1 MGLALLASGALR
13 SSSSSRVLSTNTYF
27 IIRTIFSTPELC
39 KPVAL
44 EAAAAEPGI
53 GKLAGARFHLPK
65 SDPKGTSVFQACS
78 VASAHIARFCY
89 HDRLSISGNWRMRV
103 VEVEKSQRSVA
114 SSLVALLPALF
125 LGLSLTP
132 VLAEDASTES
142 TETDASGSDFTGL
155 RKIDDGSVVSNIH
168 TSKWRVFTDNGRDLF
183 LQGKL
188 EDAERLFVGALQEAK
203 EGFGERDP
211 HVASACNNLAELYRV
226 KKAFDKA
233 EPLYLEAI
241 NILEES
247 YGHEDIRVGAALH
260 NLGQFYL
267 LQKKLDG
274 AHACYKRSLKIKR
287 QVLGEGHADYAET
300 MYHLGKVLYLQGNR
314 KDAEALV
321 ADSIQIF
328 EDGGQGESFLFM
340 RRLRYLVQIYINSN
354 KLTEAVNIQRKILH
368 TMEVSK
374 GWDSLETVIAAESIA
389 LTLESVGSLMEAKEL
404 LQRCLD
410 SRKRLLPEDHIQIA
424 ANMLHMGRIELLLYK
439 QQTSGDI
446 CKATAGGIDKA
457 KDLLGNTIRIAQQAL
472 DKLVKQGAKG
482 KSNEVVVSEHTALL
496 ILLQALNALSQL
508 QVTKAE
514 LHKENSMVLLSEA
527 QKPLLHCISA
537 FKQYGGEKA
546 FGDIKGEYLSCLK
559 HLSGLLL
566 LLSNSRSS
574 INNNNSSP
582 RGPTLQEVEN
592 EIKRIEALRS

>member
-1 MGLALLASGALR
+1 MGLALLALR
-13 SSSSSRVLSTNTYF
+13 SSSSSRVLSY
-27 IIRTIFSTPELC
+27 RTIFS
-39 KPVAL
+39 A
-44 EAAAAEPGI
+44 PGIII
-53 GKLAGARFHLPK
+53 GKLAGPRFH
-65 SDPKGTSVFQACS
+65 FQASS
-78 VASAHIARFCY
+78 VATPHIARFCY
-89 HDRLSISGNWRMRV
+89 HDRLSISGNWPMRL
-103 VEVEKSQRSVA
+103 VEVDKSAA
-114 SSLVALLPALF
+114 SSLMALLPALF

-132 VLAEDASTES
+132 VLAEDASTEL

-188 EDAERLFVGALQEAK
+188 EDAERLFVAALQEAK

-274 AHACYKRSLKIKR
+274 AHACYKRALKIKR

-300 MYHLGKVLYLQGNR
+300 MYHLGKVLYLQGNG
-314 KDAEALV
+314 KDAEALI
-321 ADSIQIF
+321 ADSIKIF
-328 EDGGQGESFLFM
+328 EDAGHGESFLFT

-354 KLTEAVNIQRKILH
+354 KLTNAVNIQRKILH
-368 TMEVSK
+368 MMEVSK
-374 GWDSLETVIAAESIA
+374 GWDSLETVIAAESLA
-389 LTLESVGSLMEAKEL
+389 LTLQSVGSLMEAKEL
-404 LQRCLD
+404 LQRCLN

-424 ANMLHMGRIELLLYK
+424 ANMLLMARVELFLYN
-439 QQTSGDI
+439 QTSGDI
-446 CKATAGGIDKA
+446 SKATAVIDNA
-457 KDLLGNTIRIAQQAL
+457 KDLLGNTIRIARQAL
-472 DKLVKQGAKG
+472 DKLVKQGANR

-496 ILLQALNALSQL
+496 ILLQALNCLSQL
-508 QVTKAE
+508 EVTKAE
-514 LHKENSMVLLSEA
+514 LQKEKSMVLVSEA
-527 QKPLLHCISA
+527 EKALLDCISA
-537 FKQYGGEKA
+537 FKQYGREKA
-546 FGDIKGEYLSCLK
+546 FGDIKGEYVSCLK

-566 LLSNSRSS
+566 LPSNSRSS
-574 INNNNSSP
+574 DNNSS
-582 RGPTLQEVEN
+582 RRPTLQEVEN
-592 EIKRIEALRS
+592 EIKRVEALR